1 MDSDTNLVNFQDI
14 KKIYT
19 EKHPP
24 SSLFSSVQSKKALDK
39 ILIQK
44 FNMVSAEKY
53 ILDTKLVWKK
63 KKRSIGKVTEICET
77 TCDAYIVPFFKNL
90 KNLLENDEIRSN
102 IENPKPHKSGIY
114 RTVLDG
120 SYYRENDFFCNHNN
134 ALAVILY
141 YDDLGIANPLGAAS
155 KSQKLSVF
163 YWTLGNIYPEFRSS
177 KNAIQLYAIL
187 KTEYLK
193 KPGALKK
200 VLEPF
205 IKDIVKLENEGITI
219 NVGTETKNF
228 KGSLLFCAG
237 DTPAA
242 ALLGGFKESVSAY
255 RFCRSCLTTSEEY
268 KNHFRDDSFMIR
280 NKTIHNNHIEIVTDC
295 TLTKAA
301 KKFWQKTYG
310 VMNKSPLL
318 QSPNVDVT
326 LCLPQDCMHILIK
339 DPVEIAI
346 RHLLKYCI
354 FELQLFT
361 LEQFNKRIIH
371 FDYGHFKKDK
381 PALILRDHLVDGSLR
396 QSAAQIFTLA
406 HMLPLLI
413 ANWIQC
419 ENPHLIEHI
428 NCYIML
434 LQIMNV
440 CLAYEIHEESIELLS
455 RMIEVYITRFINL
468 YPDSIVPKFHFLI
481 HVPRYIKLFGP
492 PRQQWCFRF
501 EACHAYFK
509 SLVPIVRNF
518 KNMALTMSYRH
529 QSRLCSMLASY
540 PGTDSKKFL
549 YEGDYIA
556 LGVSVLLCNLP
567 YAKIFHRIIN
577 ESEWLTCQ
585 IMRSP
590 KVIVHGSTYHCK
602 SIILLECDED
612 DLPVFGEVDE
622 IFIFNKEILL
632 VISTLQTEYFDFTIN
647 SYKVTQIC
655 NVQNFVK
662 NVKDLMFPY
671 PLSSFQTKNRK
682 YVPLINHERIE
693 FYG

>member
-1 MDSDTNLVNFQDI
+1 MVPGTELVNFQDI

-19 EKHPP
+19 EKHP
-24 SSLFSSVQSKKALDK
+24 SSLLFSSVKSRAALDK

-44 FNMVSAEKY
+44 FNMVSAEKH

-63 KKRSIGKVTEICET
+63 KKRPIGKIAEICET
-77 TCDAYIVPFFKNL
+77 TCDAYIVPFLNNL
-90 KNLLENDEIRSN
+90 KNLLENDQVRSN
-102 IENPKPHKSGIY
+102 IENPKSHEPGVY

-120 SYYRENDFFCNHNN
+120 SYYQYDFFRNHKN

-141 YDDLGIANPLGAAS
+141 YDDLGITNPLGAAS
-155 KSQKLSVF
+155 QNQKLSVF

-187 KTEYLK
+187 KTEYLR
-193 KPGALKK
+193 KPGALEK

-205 IKDIVKLENEGITI
+205 MKDIITLENEGISV
-219 NVGTETKNF
+219 NLGAETKNF

-242 ALLGGFKESVSAY
+242 AFLGGFKESVSAY
-255 RFCRSCLTTSEEY
+255 RFCRSCLATSEEY
-268 KNHFRDDSFMIR
+268 K
-280 NKTIHNNHIEIVTDC
+280 
-295 TLTKAA
+295 KAA
-301 KKFWQKTYG
+301 TQFWKKTYG

-318 QSPNVDVT
+318 RSSNVDVT
-326 LCLPQDCMHILIK
+326 LCLPQNCMHILIEG
-339 DPVEIAI
+339 PVEIAI
-346 RHLLKYCI
+346 RCLLKYFI
-354 FELQLFT
+354 FEMQLFT
-361 LEQFNKRIIH
+361 IEQFNKRITH

-381 PALILRDHLVDGSLR
+381 PALILRNHLVDGVLR

-413 ANWIQC
+413 ADWMQY
-419 ENPHLIEHI
+419 ENPHLTEHI
-428 NCYIML
+428 NCYILL

-440 CLAYEIHEESIELLS
+440 CFAYEIHEESIELLS
-455 RMIEVYITRFINL
+455 RMIEIYITRFINL
-468 YPDSIVPKFHFLI
+468 YPNTIVPKFHFLI

-509 SLVPIVRNF
+509 SLVPVVRNF

-529 QSRLCSMLASY
+529 QSRLCITLASY

-549 YEGDYIA
+549 YEGDYVA
-556 LGVSVLLCNLP
+556 FGVSVLLCNLP
-567 YAKIFHRIIN
+567 FANIFHGMIN

-585 IMRSP
+585 MMRSP
-590 KVIVHGSTYHCK
+590 KVIVHGTTHHCK
-602 SIILLECDED
+602 SIILLEYYD
-612 DLPVFGEVDE
+612 DNLPVFGEVDE
-622 IFIFNKEILL
+622 IFAFNKKIILI
-632 VISTLQTEYFDFTIN
+632 ISKLQTQYFDFTKN
-647 SYKVTQIC
+647 SYEVTDIP

-662 NVKDLMFPY
+662 NVKDLIFPY
-671 PLSSFQTKNRK
+671 PLSYFLIKNKK
-682 YVPLINHERIE
+682 YVPLINHEGIE